1 MSSEDEEPLELED
14 MRPEQVAE
22 ALSTGDISIE
32 QVRENE
38 ALRRRINRSIV
49 LWDMEQHSEIYERL
63 AEV

>member
-1 MSSEDEEPLELED
+1 MTTEGEEPLELED

-32 QVRENE
+32 EVRENE
-38 ALRRRINRSIV
+38 DLRRRINRSIV